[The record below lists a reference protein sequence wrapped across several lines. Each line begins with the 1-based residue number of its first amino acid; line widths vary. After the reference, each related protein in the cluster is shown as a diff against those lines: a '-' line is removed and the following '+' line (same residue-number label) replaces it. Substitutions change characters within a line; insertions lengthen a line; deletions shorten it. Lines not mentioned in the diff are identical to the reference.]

1 MKKQGNIALEIK
13 SEIIKGPRGLSIQS
27 LKYKETLSNGDNVY
41 EVIREDDSI
50 IGEITAKKGEQGIQ
64 GIQGETGRGIVEVKK
79 VEKIDKANNWE
90 IKYTD
95 GTSDFISVLDGDT
108 AFEVAVDNGFTWE
121 WTGEG
126 EEPEDYGEKVWL
138 LSLIGKGLE
147 FQWEG
152 TRLGVRVE
160 GETEYQ
166 YSNDLKGE
174 KGDRGDIGPG
184 NILSIG
190 TVEKGEQ
197 AQVTIN
203 GESPEQVLNFVLP
216 KGDKGDVGEKGE
228 QGEQGRKGN
237 GIVRTQFVR
246 EDNEKVYYKFIY
258 DDGSEF
264 QWSTWKGEAGISGTG
279 ATAGDIVDTLD
290 RTVETSEDWLSL
302 ENYRPINVIEYPDMI
317 SKVKTTNMYWKNIVP
332 NDLIGTEDPRFTM
345 EWAYFDM
352 NTNKYALPSQKLM
365 EGVKGGAHKSQKI
378 VLPYGSSQPI
388 IQGAGNYK
396 IAIAFGGSIVR
407 ELIANNEN
415 ILCIVDL
422 RFKSHVRDQ
431 YGNTVWG
438 WNEIVNSSGF
448 HTNNYQ
454 VGKTQKSV
462 HNPLSKSE
470 GTTDIKIAVGMQ
482 YNQMAM
488 ETGMLT
494 SYQNLDDARDPN
506 YIGFIIDSN
515 ENDLEIEIYKM
526 EMWILKNG
534 NKEYIDLPPSKLMP
548 NFTPYWEDSANS
560 SGDFADIDKYFYL
573 EQNLKRQIYLG
584 RKVETL

>member
-1 MKKQGNIALEIK
+1 MKKGNISLNINADVIE
-13 SEIIKGPRGLSIQS
+13 GPRGLSIKE
-27 LKYKETLSNGDNVY
+27 LKYKETLADGSNAYD
-41 EVIREDDSI
+41 VIREDNNI
-50 IGEITAKKGEQGIQ
+50 IGEITAKKGDKGNT
-64 GIQGETGRGIVEVKK
+64 GEKGDTGRGILSVTKK
-79 VEKIDKANNWE
+79 SEIDE
-90 IKYTD
+90 INYYEILYTD
-95 GTSDFISVLDGDT
+95 GTTQEFTVEDGYN
-108 AFEVAVDNGFTWE
+108 AYQVAVKNGY
-121 WTGEG
+121 EG
-126 EEPEDYGEKVWL
+126 TEEEWL
-138 LSLIGKGLE
+138 LSLIGRGLE

-190 TVEKGEQ
+190 KVEKGEDP
-197 AQVTIN
+197 QVIIE

-216 KGDKGDVGEKGE
+216 KGDKGETGEKGE
-228 QGEQGRKGN
+228 QGEKGIKGN
-237 GIVRTQFVR
+237 GIVRTQFVK

-290 RTVETSEDWLSL
+290 RTVETPEDWLSL

-584 RKVETL
+584 KKATRL

>member
-1 MKKQGNIALEIK
+1 MKKGNIALEINT
-13 SEIIKGPRGLSIQS
+13 EIIEGPRGLSIKEI
-27 LKYKETLSNGDNVY
+27 KYKETLPNGNNVY
-41 EVIREDDSI
+41 QIILENNVS
-50 IGEITAKKGEQGIQ
+50 IGEIECKKGDKGNT
-64 GIQGETGRGIVEVKK
+64 GGRGDTGKGILSVIKK
-79 VEKIDKANNWE
+79 NKLGIMNYFE
-90 IKYTD
+90 IQYTD
-95 GTSDFISVLDGDT
+95 DSTSQFAIEDGENAYDI
-108 AFEVAVDNGFTWE
+108 AVNNGF
-121 WTGEG
+121 EG
-126 EEPEDYGEKVWL
+126 TEEEWL

-216 KGDKGDVGEKGE
+216 KGDKGDIGDKGE

-290 RTVETSEDWLSL
+290 RTVETPEDWLSL

-317 SKVKTTNMYWKNIVP
+317 SKVKTTNMYWENIVP
-332 NDLIGTEDPRFTM
+332 NDLTGTEDPRFTM

-388 IQGAGNYK
+388 IQGARNYK

-534 NKEYIDLPPSKLMP
+534 NKEYIDLSPSKLMP

-584 RKVETL
+584 RKVEAL

>member
-1 MKKQGNIALEIK
+1 MKKGNISLNINADVIE
-13 SEIIKGPRGLSIQS
+13 GPRGLSIKE
-27 LKYKETLSNGDNVY
+27 LKYKETLADGSNAYD
-41 EVIREDDSI
+41 VIREDNNI
-50 IGEITAKKGEQGIQ
+50 IGEITAKKGDKGNT
-64 GIQGETGRGIVEVKK
+64 GEKGDTGRGILSVTKK
-79 VEKIDKANNWE
+79 SEIDE
-90 IKYTD
+90 INYYEILYTD
-95 GTSDFISVLDGDT
+95 GTTQEFTVEDGYN
-108 AFEVAVDNGFTWE
+108 AYQVAVKNGY
-121 WTGEG
+121 EG
-126 EEPEDYGEKVWL
+126 TEEEWL
-138 LSLIGKGLE
+138 LSLIGRGLE

-190 TVEKGEQ
+190 KVEKGEDP
-197 AQVTIN
+197 QVIIE

-216 KGDKGDVGEKGE
+216 KGDKGETGEKGE
-228 QGEQGRKGN
+228 QGEKGIKGN
-237 GIVRTQFVR
+237 GIVRTQFVK

-264 QWSTWKGEAGISGTG
+264 QWSTWKGEAGVSGTG

-290 RTVETSEDWLSL
+290 RTVETPENWLSL
-302 ENYRPINVIEYPDMI
+302 ENYRAINILDYPEMKDKI
-317 SKVKTTNMYWKNIVP
+317 KTINTYWENIVP
-332 NDLIGTEDPRFTM
+332 KDLTGTDDSRFTM

-352 NTNKYALPSQKLM
+352 NGNKYSLPSQKLIA
-365 EGVKGGAHKSQKI
+365 GIKGGNHKPEKI
-378 VLPYGSSQPI
+378 ILPYGSNQPI

-396 IAIAFGGSIVR
+396 IAVAFGGSIIR

-415 ILCIVDL
+415 ILCIVEL

-431 YGNTVWG
+431 YGNTIWS

-454 VGKTQKSV
+454 VGKAQKSV
-462 HNPLSKSE
+462 HNLLSKSK
-470 GTTDIKIAVGMQ
+470 GTTDIRIAVGMQ

-494 SYQNLDDARDPN
+494 SYQNIDDARDPN

-534 NKEYIDLPPSKLMP
+534 NEEYIDLSPNKLMP

-560 SGDFADIDKYFYL
+560 GGDFADIDKYFYL

-584 RKVETL
+584 KKATRL

>member
-1 MKKQGNIALEIK
+1 MKKGNISLSVNAEVV
-13 SEIIKGPRGLSIQS
+13 EGPRGLSIKE

-41 EVIREDDSI
+41 SVIREDNNI
-50 IGEITAKKGEQGIQ
+50 IGEVTAKKGDKGNT
-64 GIQGETGRGIVEVKK
+64 GEKGDTGRGITSIIKK
-79 VEKIDKANNWE
+79 SE
-90 IKYTD
+90 INGISYYEILYTD
-95 GTSDFISVLDGDT
+95 GRKGEFIVEDGYS
-108 AFEVAVDNGFTWE
+108 AYQIAIKNGYDGT
-121 WTGEG
+121 
-126 EEPEDYGEKVWL
+126 EEEWL

-147 FQWEG
+147 FQWDG
-152 TRLGVRVE
+152 TKLGVRVE

-190 TVEKGEQ
+190 KVDKGEQ
-197 AQVTIN
+197 PQVTIE
-203 GESPEQVLNFVLP
+203 GESPEQILNFVLP
-216 KGDKGDVGEKGE
+216 KGDKGETGEKGE
-228 QGEQGRKGN
+228 KGDKGEQGIKGN
-237 GIVRTQFVR
+237 GIIRTQFVR

-264 QWSTWKGEAGISGTG
+264 QWSTWKGEAGVSGTG

-290 RTVETSEDWLSL
+290 RTVETPEDWLSL
-302 ENYRPINVIEYPDMI
+302 ENYRPINILDYPEMI
-317 SKVKTTNMYWKNIVP
+317 DKVKTTNTYWENIVP
-332 NDLIGTEDPRFTM
+332 KDLTGTDDTRFTM

-352 NTNKYALPSQKLM
+352 NQNKYPLPSQKLIA
-365 EGVKGGAHKSQKI
+365 GVKGGAHKPEKI
-378 VLPYGSSQPI
+378 ILPYGSNEPI

-431 YGNTVWG
+431 YGNTIWS
-438 WNEIVNSSGF
+438 WNQIVNSSGF
-448 HTNNYQ
+448 HTHNYQ
-454 VGKTQKSV
+454 VGKAQKSV
-462 HNPLSKSE
+462 HNLLSKSK
-470 GTTDIKIAVGMQ
+470 GTTDIRIAAGMQ
-482 YNQMAM
+482 YNKMAM

-494 SYQNLDDARDPN
+494 LYQNIDDARDPN
-506 YIGFIIDSN
+506 YIGFIVDSN

-526 EMWILKNG
+526 EMWVLKNG
-534 NKEYIDLPPSKLMP
+534 SEEYLDLFPNKLMP
-548 NFTPYWEDSANS
+548 NFIPYWEDSADS
-560 SGDFADIDKYFYL
+560 GGDFADIDKYFYL

-584 RKVETL
+584 KKATRL

>member
-27 LKYKETLSNGDNVY
+27 LKYKETLPNGDNIY
-41 EVIREDDSI
+41 EVIREDNVI
-50 IGEITAKKGEQGIQ
+50 LGEIIAKKGAQGIQ
-64 GIQGETGRGIVEVKK
+64 GVQGKIGRGIAEVKK
-79 VEKIDKANNWE
+79 VEKIGKTNNWE

-95 GTSDFISVLDGDT
+95 ETSDYISIQDGDS
-108 AFEVAVDNGFTWE
+108 AFEVAVENGFTWE

-126 EEPEDYGEKVWL
+126 EEPEDYGEKEWL

-147 FQWEG
+147 FQWNG
-152 TRLGVRVE
+152 TKLGVRVD

-174 KGDRGDIGPG
+174 KGEKGDIGPG

-190 TVEKGEQ
+190 RVEKGEQ
-197 AQVTIN
+197 PQVTIE
-203 GESPEQVLNFVLP
+203 GESPEQILNFVLP
-216 KGDKGDVGEKGE
+216 KGDQGETGEKGD
-228 QGEQGRKGN
+228 QGEKGIKGN
-237 GIVRTQFVR
+237 GIIRTQFVS
-246 EDNEKVYYKFIY
+246 EDNERVYYKFIY

-264 QWSTWKGEAGISGTG
+264 QWSTWKGEAGVSGTG
-279 ATAGDIVDTLD
+279 ATAGDIIDTLD
-290 RTVETSEDWLSL
+290 RTVETPEDWLSL
-302 ENYRPINVIEYPDMI
+302 ENYRVINILDYPEMKDKI
-317 SKVKTTNMYWKNIVP
+317 KTINTYWENIVP
-332 NDLIGTEDPRFTM
+332 KDLTGTDDSRFTI

-352 NTNKYALPSQKLM
+352 NGNKYSLPSQKLIA
-365 EGVKGGAHKSQKI
+365 GIKGGNHKPEKI
-378 VLPYGSSQPI
+378 ILPYGSNQPI

-396 IAIAFGGSIVR
+396 IAIAFGGSIIR

-431 YGNTVWG
+431 YGNTIWS

-454 VGKTQKSV
+454 VGKAQKSV
-462 HNPLSKSE
+462 HNLLSKSK
-470 GTTDIKIAVGMQ
+470 GTTDIRIAVGMQ

-494 SYQNLDDARDPN
+494 SYQNIDDARDPN

-534 NKEYIDLPPSKLMP
+534 NEEYIDLSPNKLMP

-560 SGDFADIDKYFYL
+560 GGDFADIDKYFYL

-584 RKVETL
+584 KKATRL

>member
-1 MKKQGNIALEIK
+1 MKKGNISLNINADAIE
-13 SEIIKGPRGLSIQS
+13 GPRGLSIKE
-27 LKYKETLSNGDNVY
+27 LKYKETLVDGSNVY
-41 EVIREDDSI
+41 NVIREDNNI
-50 IGEITAKKGEQGIQ
+50 IGKIVVKKGEKGNT
-64 GIQGETGRGIVEVKK
+64 GEKGDTGRGILSVTKK
-79 VEKIDKANNWE
+79 SEIDE
-90 IKYTD
+90 INYYEIFYTD
-95 GTSDFISVLDGDT
+95 GTTQEFTVEDGYN
-108 AFEVAVDNGFTWE
+108 AYQVAVKNGY
-121 WTGEG
+121 EG
-126 EEPEDYGEKVWL
+126 TEEEWL
-138 LSLIGKGLE
+138 LSLIGKSLE

-152 TRLGVRVE
+152 TRLGVRAE

-184 NILSIG
+184 NILAIG

-216 KGDKGDVGEKGE
+216 KGDKGDIGEKGE

-246 EDNEKVYYKFIY
+246 EDNERVYYKFIY

-290 RTVETSEDWLSL
+290 RTVETPEDWLSL
-302 ENYRPINVIEYPDMI
+302 ENYRAINILDYPEMQD
-317 SKVKTTNMYWKNIVP
+317 KVKTINTYWENIVP
-332 NDLIGTEDPRFTM
+332 KDLTGTDDSRFTM

-352 NTNKYALPSQKLM
+352 NGNKYLLPSQKLIA
-365 EGVKGGAHKSQKI
+365 GVKGGNHKPEKI
-378 VLPYGSSQPI
+378 IFPYGSNQPI

-431 YGNTVWG
+431 YGNTIWG

-488 ETGMLT
+488 ETGILT

-526 EMWILKNG
+526 EMWVLKNG
-534 NKEYIDLPPSKLMP
+534 NGEYIDLSPNKLMP
-548 NFTPYWEDSANS
+548 NFIPYWEDSANS
-560 SGDFADIDKYFYL
+560 NGDFADIDKHFYL

-584 RKVETL
+584 KKVETP

>member
-1 MKKQGNIALEIK
+1 MKKGNISLNINADVIE
-13 SEIIKGPRGLSIQS
+13 GPRGLSIKE
-27 LKYKETLSNGDNVY
+27 LKYKETLADGSNAYD
-41 EVIREDDSI
+41 VIREDNNI
-50 IGEITAKKGEQGIQ
+50 IGEITAKKGDKGNT
-64 GIQGETGRGIVEVKK
+64 GEKGDTGRGILSVTKK
-79 VEKIDKANNWE
+79 SEIDE
-90 IKYTD
+90 INYYEILYTD
-95 GTSDFISVLDGDT
+95 GTTQEFTVEDGYN
-108 AFEVAVDNGFTWE
+108 AYQVAVKNGY
-121 WTGEG
+121 EG
-126 EEPEDYGEKVWL
+126 TEEEWL
-138 LSLIGKGLE
+138 LSLIGRGLE

-190 TVEKGEQ
+190 KVEKGEDP
-197 AQVTIN
+197 QVIIE

-216 KGDKGDVGEKGE
+216 KGDKGETGEKGE
-228 QGEQGRKGN
+228 QGEKGIKGN

-264 QWSTWKGEAGISGTG
+264 QWSTWKGEAGVSGTG

-290 RTVETSEDWLSL
+290 RTVETPENWLSL
-302 ENYRPINVIEYPDMI
+302 ENYRAINILDYPEMKDKI
-317 SKVKTTNMYWKNIVP
+317 KTINTYWENIVP
-332 NDLIGTEDPRFTM
+332 KDLTGTDDSRFTM

-352 NTNKYALPSQKLM
+352 NGNKYSLPSQKLIV
-365 EGVKGGAHKSQKI
+365 GIKGGNHKPEKI
-378 VLPYGSSQPI
+378 ILPYGSNQPI

-396 IAIAFGGSIVR
+396 IAVAFGGSIIR

-431 YGNTVWG
+431 YGNTIWS

-454 VGKTQKSV
+454 VGKAQKSV
-462 HNPLSKSE
+462 HNLLSKSK
-470 GTTDIKIAVGMQ
+470 GTTDIRIAVGMQ

-494 SYQNLDDARDPN
+494 SYQNIDDARDPN

-534 NKEYIDLPPSKLMP
+534 NEEYIDLSPNKLMP

-560 SGDFADIDKYFYL
+560 GGDFADIDKYFYL

-584 RKVETL
+584 KKATRL

>member
-1 MKKQGNIALEIK
+1 MKKGNISLNINADVIE
-13 SEIIKGPRGLSIQS
+13 GPRGLSIKE
-27 LKYKETLSNGDNVY
+27 LKYKETLVDGSNVY
-41 EVIREDDSI
+41 NVIREDNNI
-50 IGEITAKKGEQGIQ
+50 IGEIVAKKGEKGNT
-64 GIQGETGRGIVEVKK
+64 GEKGDTGRGILSVTKK
-79 VEKIDKANNWE
+79 SEIDE
-90 IKYTD
+90 INYYEILYTD
-95 GTSDFISVLDGDT
+95 GTTQEFTVEDGYN
-108 AFEVAVDNGFTWE
+108 AYQVAIKNGY
-121 WTGEG
+121 EG
-126 EEPEDYGEKVWL
+126 TEEEWL

-174 KGDRGDIGPG
+174 KGDRGNIGPG

-216 KGDKGDVGEKGE
+216 KGDKGDIGEKGE

-246 EDNEKVYYKFIY
+246 EDNEKVYYRFIY

-290 RTVETSEDWLSL
+290 RTVETPEDWLSL
-302 ENYRPINVIEYPDMI
+302 ENYRAINILDYPEMQD
-317 SKVKTTNMYWKNIVP
+317 KVKTTNTYWENIVP
-332 NDLIGTEDPRFTM
+332 KDLTGADDSRFTM

-352 NTNKYALPSQKLM
+352 NGNKYPLPSQKLIA
-365 EGVKGGAHKSQKI
+365 GVKGGNHKPEKI
-378 VLPYGSSQPI
+378 NFPYGSNQPI

-396 IAIAFGGSIVR
+396 IAIAFGGSVVR

-431 YGNTVWG
+431 YGNTIWG

-526 EMWILKNG
+526 EMWVLKNG
-534 NKEYIDLPPSKLMP
+534 NEEYIDLSPNKLMP
-548 NFTPYWEDSANS
+548 NFTPYWENSANS
-560 SGDFADIDKYFYL
+560 GGDFADIDKYFYL

-584 RKVETL
+584 RKVETP

>member
-1 MKKQGNIALEIK
+1 MKKGNISLNINADVIE
-13 SEIIKGPRGLSIQS
+13 GPRGLSIKE
-27 LKYKETLSNGDNVY
+27 LKYKETLADGSNAYD
-41 EVIREDDSI
+41 VIREDNNI
-50 IGEITAKKGEQGIQ
+50 IGEITAKKGDKGNT
-64 GIQGETGRGIVEVKK
+64 GEKGDTGRGILSVTKK
-79 VEKIDKANNWE
+79 SEIDE
-90 IKYTD
+90 INYYEILYTD
-95 GTSDFISVLDGDT
+95 GTTQEFTVEDGYN
-108 AFEVAVDNGFTWE
+108 AYQVAVKNGY
-121 WTGEG
+121 EG
-126 EEPEDYGEKVWL
+126 TEEEWL
-138 LSLIGKGLE
+138 LSLIGRGLE

-160 GETEYQ
+160 RETEYQ

-190 TVEKGEQ
+190 KVEKGEDP
-197 AQVTIN
+197 QVIIE

-216 KGDKGDVGEKGE
+216 KGDKGETGEKGE
-228 QGEQGRKGN
+228 QGEKGIKGN
-237 GIVRTQFVR
+237 GIVRTQFVK

-264 QWSTWKGEAGISGTG
+264 QWSTWKGEAGVSGTG

-290 RTVETSEDWLSL
+290 RTVETPENWLSL
-302 ENYRPINVIEYPDMI
+302 ENYRAINILDYPEMKDKI
-317 SKVKTTNMYWKNIVP
+317 KTINTYWENIVP
-332 NDLIGTEDPRFTM
+332 KDLTGTDDSRFTM

-352 NTNKYALPSQKLM
+352 NGNKYSLPSQKLIA
-365 EGVKGGAHKSQKI
+365 GIKGGNHKPEKI
-378 VLPYGSSQPI
+378 ILPYGSNQPI

-396 IAIAFGGSIVR
+396 IAVAFGGSIIR

-431 YGNTVWG
+431 YGNTIWS

-454 VGKTQKSV
+454 VGKAQKSV
-462 HNPLSKSE
+462 HNLLSKSK
-470 GTTDIKIAVGMQ
+470 GTTDIRIAVGMQ

-494 SYQNLDDARDPN
+494 SYQNIDDARDPN

-534 NKEYIDLPPSKLMP
+534 NEEYIDLSPNKLMP

-560 SGDFADIDKYFYL
+560 GGDFADIDKYFYL

-584 RKVETL
+584 KKATRL

>member
-1 MKKQGNIALEIK
+1 MKKGNISLNINADVIE
-13 SEIIKGPRGLSIQS
+13 GPRGLSIKE
-27 LKYKETLSNGDNVY
+27 LKYKETLADGSNAYD
-41 EVIREDDSI
+41 VIREDNNI
-50 IGEITAKKGEQGIQ
+50 IGEITAKKGDKGNT
-64 GIQGETGRGIVEVKK
+64 GEKGDTGRGILSVTKK
-79 VEKIDKANNWE
+79 SEIDE
-90 IKYTD
+90 INYYEILYTD
-95 GTSDFISVLDGDT
+95 GTTQEFTVEDGYN
-108 AFEVAVDNGFTWE
+108 AYQVAVKNGY
-121 WTGEG
+121 EG
-126 EEPEDYGEKVWL
+126 TEEEWL
-138 LSLIGKGLE
+138 LSLIGRGLE

-190 TVEKGEQ
+190 KVEKGEDP
-197 AQVTIN
+197 QVIIE

-216 KGDKGDVGEKGE
+216 KGDKGETGEKGE
-228 QGEQGRKGN
+228 QGEKGIKGN

-258 DDGSEF
+258 DDGSEC
-264 QWSTWKGEAGISGTG
+264 QWSTWKGEAGVSGTG

-290 RTVETSEDWLSL
+290 RTVETPENWLSL
-302 ENYRPINVIEYPDMI
+302 ENYRAINILDYPEMKDKI
-317 SKVKTTNMYWKNIVP
+317 KTINTYWENIVP
-332 NDLIGTEDPRFTM
+332 KDLTGTDDSRFTM

-352 NTNKYALPSQKLM
+352 NGNKYSLPSQKLIV
-365 EGVKGGAHKSQKI
+365 GIKGGNHKPEKI
-378 VLPYGSSQPI
+378 ILPYGSNQPI

-396 IAIAFGGSIVR
+396 IAVAFGGSIIR

-431 YGNTVWG
+431 YGNTIWS

-454 VGKTQKSV
+454 VGKAQKSV
-462 HNPLSKSE
+462 HNLLSKSK
-470 GTTDIKIAVGMQ
+470 GTTDIRIAVGMQ

-494 SYQNLDDARDPN
+494 SYQNIDDARDPN

-534 NKEYIDLPPSKLMP
+534 NEEYIDLSPNKLMP

-560 SGDFADIDKYFYL
+560 GGDFADIDKYFYL

-584 RKVETL
+584 KKATRL

>member
-1 MKKQGNIALEIK
+1 MNKKGNISLEIK
-13 SEIIKGPRGLSIQS
+13 AEAIEGPRGLSIKE
-27 LKYKETLSNGDNVY
+27 LKYKEILSNGDSVY
-41 EVIREDDSI
+41 EVIREDNSL
-50 IGEITAKKGEQGIQ
+50 IGEIIAKKGEQGIQ
-64 GIQGETGRGIVEVKK
+64 GIQGKIGNGIKNISLLFEG
-79 VEKIDKANNWE
+79 EKNKIYRIEYTNGGFFDFST
-90 IKYTD
+90 TD
-95 GTSDFISVLDGDT
+95 GEDGIS
-108 AFEVAVDNGFTWE
+108 AYEVATENGY
-121 WTGEG
+121 EG
-126 EEPEDYGEKVWL
+126 TEEEWL
-138 LSLIGKGLE
+138 LSLIGRGLE
-147 FQWEG
+147 FQWNENQ
-152 TRLGVRVE
+152 LGVRVE

-166 YSNDLKGE
+166 YSDDLKGE
-174 KGDRGDIGPG
+174 KGDKGDIGPG

-190 TVEKGEQ
+190 KVDKGEQ
-197 AQVTIN
+197 PQVTIE
-203 GESPEQVLNFVLP
+203 GESPEQILNFVLP
-216 KGDKGDVGEKGE
+216 KGDKGETGEKGDKGE
-228 QGEQGRKGN
+228 QGIKGN
-237 GIVRTQFVR
+237 GIIRTQFVR

-264 QWSTWKGEAGISGTG
+264 QWSTWKGEAGVSGTG

-290 RTVETSEDWLSL
+290 RTVETPEDWLSL
-302 ENYRPINVIEYPDMI
+302 ENYRAINILDYPEMKDKI
-317 SKVKTTNMYWKNIVP
+317 KTINTYWENIVP
-332 NDLIGTEDPRFTM
+332 KDLTGTDDSRFTM

-352 NTNKYALPSQKLM
+352 NGNKYSLPSQKLIA
-365 EGVKGGAHKSQKI
+365 GIKGGNHKPEKI
-378 VLPYGSSQPI
+378 ILPYGSNQPI

-396 IAIAFGGSIVR
+396 IAIAFGGSIVK

-431 YGNTVWG
+431 YGNTIWS

-454 VGKTQKSV
+454 VGKAQKSV
-462 HNPLSKSE
+462 HNLLSKSK
-470 GTTDIKIAVGMQ
+470 GTTDIRIAVGMQ

-494 SYQNLDDARDPN
+494 SYQNIDDARDPN

-534 NKEYIDLPPSKLMP
+534 NEEYIDLSPNKLMP

-560 SGDFADIDKYFYL
+560 GGDFADIDKYFYL

-584 RKVETL
+584 KKATRL

>member
-1 MKKQGNIALEIK
+1 MKKGNISLNVNADVIE
-13 SEIIKGPRGLSIQS
+13 GPRGLSIKE
-27 LKYKETLSNGDNVY
+27 LKYKETLVDGSNVY
-41 EVIREDDSI
+41 NVIREDNNI
-50 IGEITAKKGEQGIQ
+50 IGEITSKKGEKGNT
-64 GIQGETGRGIVEVKK
+64 GEKGNAGRGISSVTKKSEV
-79 VEKIDKANNWE
+79 DE
-90 IKYTD
+90 INYYEILYTD
-95 GTSDFISVLDGDT
+95 GTKEEFTVEDGYN
-108 AFEVAVDNGFTWE
+108 AYQVAIKNGY
-121 WTGEG
+121 EG
-126 EEPEDYGEKVWL
+126 TEEEWL
-138 LSLIGKGLE
+138 LSLIGRGLE
-147 FQWEG
+147 FSWEG
-152 TRLGVRVE
+152 TRLGIRVE
-160 GETEYQ
+160 GEREYQ
-166 YSNDLKGE
+166 YSDNLKGE

-184 NILSIG
+184 NILSVG

-197 AQVTIN
+197 ARVTIN

-216 KGDKGDVGEKGE
+216 KGDKGDIGDKGE

-290 RTVETSEDWLSL
+290 RTVETPEDWLSL
-302 ENYRPINVIEYPDMI
+302 ENYKPINVTEYPDMI
-317 SKVKTTNMYWKNIVP
+317 SKVKTTNIYWENIVP
-332 NDLIGTEDPRFTM
+332 NDLAGTEDTRFTM

-352 NTNKYALPSQKLM
+352 NTNKYVLPSQKLM
-365 EGVKGGAHKSQKI
+365 EGVKGGAHKPQKI

-388 IQGAGNYK
+388 IQGAGSYK

-438 WNEIVNSSGF
+438 WNEIINSSGF

-526 EMWILKNG
+526 EMWVLKNG
-534 NKEYIDLPPSKLMP
+534 NKEYIDLPPNKLMP
-548 NFTPYWEDSANS
+548 NFIPYWEDSANS

-584 RKVETL
+584 KKVETP

>member
-1 MKKQGNIALEIK
+1 MKKGNISLNVNADVIE
-13 SEIIKGPRGLSIQS
+13 GPRGLSIKE
-27 LKYKETLSNGDNVY
+27 LKYKETLVDGSNVY
-41 EVIREDDSI
+41 NVIREDNNI
-50 IGEITAKKGEQGIQ
+50 IGEITSKKGEKGNT
-64 GIQGETGRGIVEVKK
+64 GEKGNAGRGISSVTKKSEV
-79 VEKIDKANNWE
+79 DE
-90 IKYTD
+90 INYYEILYTD
-95 GTSDFISVLDGDT
+95 GTKEEFTVEDGYN
-108 AFEVAVDNGFTWE
+108 AYQVAIKNGY
-121 WTGEG
+121 EG
-126 EEPEDYGEKVWL
+126 TEEEWL
-138 LSLIGKGLE
+138 LSLIGRGLE
-147 FQWEG
+147 FSWEG
-152 TRLGVRVE
+152 TRLGIRVE
-160 GETEYQ
+160 GEREYQ
-166 YSNDLKGE
+166 YSDNLKGE

-184 NILSIG
+184 NILSVG

-197 AQVTIN
+197 ARVTIN

-216 KGDKGDVGEKGE
+216 KGDKGDIGDKGE

-264 QWSTWKGEAGISGTG
+264 QWSTWKGEAGISGTE
-279 ATAGDIVDTLD
+279 DT
-290 RTVETSEDWLSL
+290 
-302 ENYRPINVIEYPDMI
+302 
-317 SKVKTTNMYWKNIVP
+317 
-332 NDLIGTEDPRFTM
+332 RFTM

-352 NTNKYALPSQKLM
+352 NTNKYVLPSQKLM
-365 EGVKGGAHKSQKI
+365 EGVKGGAHKPQKI

-388 IQGAGNYK
+388 IQGAGSYK

-438 WNEIVNSSGF
+438 WNEIINSSGF

-526 EMWILKNG
+526 EMWVLKNG
-534 NKEYIDLPPSKLMP
+534 NKEYIDLPPNKLMP
-548 NFTPYWEDSANS
+548 NFIPYWEDSANS

-584 RKVETL
+584 KKVETP

>member
-1 MKKQGNIALEIK
+1 MKKGNVALEINAGVI
-13 SEIIKGPRGLSIQS
+13 EGPRGLSIKE
-27 LKYKETLSNGDNVY
+27 LKYKETSFNGDNIY
-41 EVIREDDSI
+41 EVIREDGNV
-50 IGEITAKKGEQGIQ
+50 IGEVIAKKGV
-64 GIQGETGRGIVEVKK
+64 QGEKGNKGDEGRGIVSLVKK
-79 VEKIDKANNWE
+79 NKQGPVTVYEFT
-90 IKYTD
+90 YTD
-95 GTSDFISVLDGDT
+95 GTIDKFMVEDGEN
-108 AFEVAVDNGFTWE
+108 AYEVAVDKGF
-121 WTGEG
+121 EG
-126 EEPEDYGEKVWL
+126 TEEEWL
-138 LSLIGKGLE
+138 LSLIGRGLE

-190 TVEKGEQ
+190 KVEKGEDPQ
-197 AQVTIN
+197 ITIE

-216 KGDKGDVGEKGE
+216 KGDKGETGEKGE
-228 QGEQGRKGN
+228 QGEKGIKGN

-264 QWSTWKGEAGISGTG
+264 QWSTWKGEAGVSGTG

-290 RTVETSEDWLSL
+290 RTVETPENWLSL
-302 ENYRPINVIEYPDMI
+302 ENYRAINILDYPEMKDKI
-317 SKVKTTNMYWKNIVP
+317 KTINTYWENIVP
-332 NDLIGTEDPRFTM
+332 KDLTGTDDSRFTM

-352 NTNKYALPSQKLM
+352 NGNKYSLPSQKLIA
-365 EGVKGGAHKSQKI
+365 GIKGGNHKPEKI
-378 VLPYGSSQPI
+378 ILPYGSNQPI

-396 IAIAFGGSIVR
+396 IAVAFGGSIIR

-431 YGNTVWG
+431 YGNTIWS

-454 VGKTQKSV
+454 VGKAQKSV
-462 HNPLSKSE
+462 HNLLSKSK
-470 GTTDIKIAVGMQ
+470 GTTDIRIAVGMQ

-494 SYQNLDDARDPN
+494 SYQNIDDARDPN
-506 YIGFIIDSN
+506 YIGFIINSN

-534 NKEYIDLPPSKLMP
+534 NEEYIDLSPNKLMP

-560 SGDFADIDKYFYL
+560 GGDFADIDKYFYL

-584 RKVETL
+584 KKATRL

>member
-1 MKKQGNIALEIK
+1 MKKGNISLNINADVIE
-13 SEIIKGPRGLSIQS
+13 GPRGLSIKE
-27 LKYKETLSNGDNVY
+27 LKYKETLADGSNAYD
-41 EVIREDDSI
+41 VIREDNNI
-50 IGEITAKKGEQGIQ
+50 IGEITAKKGDKGNT
-64 GIQGETGRGIVEVKK
+64 GEKGDTGRGILSVTKK
-79 VEKIDKANNWE
+79 NEIDE
-90 IKYTD
+90 INYYEILYTD
-95 GTSDFISVLDGDT
+95 GTTQEFTVEDGYN
-108 AFEVAVDNGFTWE
+108 AYQVAVKNGY
-121 WTGEG
+121 EG
-126 EEPEDYGEKVWL
+126 TEEEWL
-138 LSLIGKGLE
+138 LSLIGRGLE

-190 TVEKGEQ
+190 KVEKGEDP
-197 AQVTIN
+197 QVIIE

-216 KGDKGDVGEKGE
+216 KGDKGETGEKGE
-228 QGEQGRKGN
+228 QGEKGIKGN
-237 GIVRTQFVR
+237 GIVRTQFVK

-264 QWSTWKGEAGISGTG
+264 QWSTWKGEAGVSGTG

-290 RTVETSEDWLSL
+290 RTVETPENWLSL
-302 ENYRPINVIEYPDMI
+302 ENYRAINILDYPEMKDKI
-317 SKVKTTNMYWKNIVP
+317 KTINTYWENIVP
-332 NDLIGTEDPRFTM
+332 KDLTGTDDSRFTM

-352 NTNKYALPSQKLM
+352 NGNKYSLPSQKLIA
-365 EGVKGGAHKSQKI
+365 GIKGGNHKPEKI
-378 VLPYGSSQPI
+378 ILPYGSNQPI

-396 IAIAFGGSIVR
+396 IAVAFGGSIIR

-431 YGNTVWG
+431 YGNTIWS

-454 VGKTQKSV
+454 VGKAQKSV
-462 HNPLSKSE
+462 HNLLSKSK
-470 GTTDIKIAVGMQ
+470 GTTDIRIAVGMQ

-494 SYQNLDDARDPN
+494 SYQNIDDARDPN

-534 NKEYIDLPPSKLMP
+534 NEEYIDLSPNKLMP

-560 SGDFADIDKYFYL
+560 GGDFADIDKYFYL

-584 RKVETL
+584 KKATRL

>member
-1 MKKQGNIALEIK
+1 MKKGNISLNINADVIE
-13 SEIIKGPRGLSIQS
+13 GPRGLSIKE
-27 LKYKETLSNGDNVY
+27 LKYKETLADGSNAYD
-41 EVIREDDSI
+41 VIREDNNI
-50 IGEITAKKGEQGIQ
+50 IGEITAKKGDKGNT
-64 GIQGETGRGIVEVKK
+64 GEKGDTGRGILSVTKK
-79 VEKIDKANNWE
+79 SEIDE
-90 IKYTD
+90 INYYEILYTD
-95 GTSDFISVLDGDT
+95 GTTQEFTVEDGYN
-108 AFEVAVDNGFTWE
+108 AYQVAVKNGY
-121 WTGEG
+121 EG
-126 EEPEDYGEKVWL
+126 TEEEWL
-138 LSLIGKGLE
+138 LSLIGRGLE

-190 TVEKGEQ
+190 KVEKGEDP
-197 AQVTIN
+197 QVIIE

-216 KGDKGDVGEKGE
+216 KGDKGETGEKGE
-228 QGEQGRKGN
+228 QGEKGIKGN
-237 GIVRTQFVR
+237 GIVRTQFVK

-264 QWSTWKGEAGISGTG
+264 QWSTWKGEAGVSGTG

-290 RTVETSEDWLSL
+290 RTVETPENWLSL
-302 ENYRPINVIEYPDMI
+302 ENYRAINILDYPEMKDKI
-317 SKVKTTNMYWKNIVP
+317 KTINTYWENIVP
-332 NDLIGTEDPRFTM
+332 KDLTGTDDSRFTM

-352 NTNKYALPSQKLM
+352 NGNKYSLPSQKLIA
-365 EGVKGGAHKSQKI
+365 GIKGGNHKPEKI
-378 VLPYGSSQPI
+378 ILPYGSNQPI

-396 IAIAFGGSIVR
+396 IAVAFGGSIIR

-431 YGNTVWG
+431 YGNTIWS

-454 VGKTQKSV
+454 VGKAQKSV
-462 HNPLSKSE
+462 HNLLSKSK
-470 GTTDIKIAVGMQ
+470 GTTDIRIAVGMQ

-494 SYQNLDDARDPN
+494 SYQNIDDARDPN

-534 NKEYIDLPPSKLMP
+534 NEEYIDLSPNKLMP

-560 SGDFADIDKYFYL
+560 GGDFADIDKYFYL

-584 RKVETL
+584 KKATRL

>member
-1 MKKQGNIALEIK
+1 MNKKGNISLEIK
-13 SEIIKGPRGLSIQS
+13 AEAIEGPRGLSIKE
-27 LKYKETLSNGDNVY
+27 LKYKEILSNGDSVY
-41 EVIREDDSI
+41 EVIREDNSL
-50 IGEITAKKGEQGIQ
+50 IGEIIAKKGEQGIQ
-64 GIQGETGRGIVEVKK
+64 GIQGKIGNGIKNISLLFEG
-79 VEKIDKANNWE
+79 EKNKIYRIEYTNGGFFDFST
-90 IKYTD
+90 TD
-95 GTSDFISVLDGDT
+95 GEDGIS
-108 AFEVAVDNGFTWE
+108 AYEVATENGY
-121 WTGEG
+121 EG
-126 EEPEDYGEKVWL
+126 TEEEWL
-138 LSLIGKGLE
+138 LSLIGRGLE
-147 FQWEG
+147 FQWNENQ
-152 TRLGVRVE
+152 LGVRVE

-166 YSNDLKGE
+166 YSDDLKGE
-174 KGDRGDIGPG
+174 KGDKGDIGPG

-190 TVEKGEQ
+190 KVDKGEQ
-197 AQVTIN
+197 PQVTIE
-203 GESPEQVLNFVLP
+203 GESPEQILNFVLP
-216 KGDKGDVGEKGE
+216 KGDKGETGEKGDKGE
-228 QGEQGRKGN
+228 QGIKGN
-237 GIVRTQFVR
+237 GIIRTQFVR

-264 QWSTWKGEAGISGTG
+264 QWSTWKGEAGVSGTG

-290 RTVETSEDWLSL
+290 RTVETPEDWLSL
-302 ENYRPINVIEYPDMI
+302 ENYRPINILDYPEMKDKI
-317 SKVKTTNMYWKNIVP
+317 KTINTYWENIVP
-332 NDLIGTEDPRFTM
+332 KDLTGTDDSRFTM

-352 NTNKYALPSQKLM
+352 NGNKYSLPSQKLIA
-365 EGVKGGAHKSQKI
+365 GIKGGNHKPEKI
-378 VLPYGSSQPI
+378 ILPYGSNQPI

-396 IAIAFGGSIVR
+396 IAIAFGGSIVK

-431 YGNTVWG
+431 YGNTIWS

-454 VGKTQKSV
+454 VGKAQKSV
-462 HNPLSKSE
+462 HNLLSKSK
-470 GTTDIKIAVGMQ
+470 GTTDIRIAVGMQ

-494 SYQNLDDARDPN
+494 SYQNIDDARDPN

-534 NKEYIDLPPSKLMP
+534 NEEYIDLSPNKLMP

-560 SGDFADIDKYFYL
+560 GGDFADIDKYFYL

-584 RKVETL
+584 KKATRL